1 LNGKSLGKEKV
12 GEENRFKAI
21 FDINYENGKLEAVAY
36 ENGKEIGRSQL
47 LTVSEVANIKVDI
60 EKTELRANGRDL
72 AYINI
77 SLGDKD
83 GNINMNEV
91 KKVKIEVEGQ
101 GTLQG
106 FGSADPKSLEN
117 FYDKERTTYDGK
129 LLAVIRSNHEVG
141 KIKVKLTTE
150 DGIIKNLVI
159 PVI

>member
-1 LNGKSLGKEKV
+1 MHQNPYTEGKETGRTKLSTV
-12 GEENRFKAI
+12 GE
-21 FDINYENGKLEAVAY
+21 V
-36 ENGKEIGRSQL
+36 
-47 LTVSEVANIKVDI
+47 TNIKVNI
-60 EKTELRANGRDL
+60 EKTELGANGRDL
-72 AYINI
+72 AYLNI
-77 SLGDKD
+77 SLVDKD

-150 DGIIKNLVI
+150 DGIIINLVI